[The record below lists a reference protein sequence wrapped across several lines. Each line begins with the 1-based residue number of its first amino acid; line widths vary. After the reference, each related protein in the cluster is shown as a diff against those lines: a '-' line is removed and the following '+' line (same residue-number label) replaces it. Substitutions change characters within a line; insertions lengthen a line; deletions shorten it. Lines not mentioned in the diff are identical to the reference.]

1 MLLFKEKL
9 LALFGNFNF
18 VIAFMI
24 MSFASQTPIHVL
36 PGIGPRTAAV
46 LHRLGVHTAGQF
58 SSIPENVL
66 IELFGPSIR
75 AVTSVVTSRQYS
87 PSFTQTQSTYHD
99 HQKELH
105 DEHRKKPFFRKLHV
119 AMNFLAML

>member
-1 MLLFKEKL
+1 
-9 LALFGNFNF
+9 
-18 VIAFMI
+18 
-24 MSFASQTPIHVL
+24 MSFASHTPIHFL

-58 SSIPENVL
+58 LSIPENVL

-75 AVTSVVTSRQYS
+75 AVTAVVTSCQYS
-87 PSFTQTQSTYHD
+87 PSFAQTQSTHHD
-99 HQKELH
+99 HQRALH
-105 DEHRKKPFFRKLHV
+105 DEHRKKPLFKKLHV